1 MTYSEIVTALATTL
15 VTPSNDTGF
24 VALLP
29 SAFAY
34 ADNRIYR
41 ELDMLAS
48 NVRDSSSSTAADNRD
63 FTLPTTLGTFQM
75 IDSINVITP
84 ASTAPGS
91 GTRNVLIPVSQ
102 SFLDM
107 CWPSTAGA
115 TVPQYFSYISQDT
128 YTSTPQNQIIFGP
141 WPDDEYR
148 VEVIGTIQ
156 PEVLSST
163 TTNTFLTD
171 YLSDLY
177 LAACMV
183 FMTGAFL
190 KNFGSQSDDPRSA
203 LSWETQYTSLRES
216 AATWEA
222 RKRWAGPSWTSK
234 PLEPMA
240 QPQRG

>member
-1 MTYSEIVTALATTL
+1 MNYSNIVTALATML
-15 VTPSNDTGF
+15 VTPEDDTGF

-29 SAFAY
+29 AAFAY

-48 NVRDSSSSTAADNRD
+48 NVRDSSASTTTGDRN
-63 FTLPTTLGTFQM
+63 FTLPTTLGTFQI

-91 GTRNVLIPVSQ
+91 GTRNLLIPVSQ

-107 CWPSTAGA
+107 CWPSSTGA

-128 YTSTPQNQIIFGP
+128 YASTPQNQVIFGP
-141 WPDDEYR
+141 WPDTTYR

-163 TTNTFLTD
+163 NTTTFLTD

-183 FMTGAFL
+183 NLTGSFL

-203 LSWETQYTSLRES
+203 LSWEKQYTDLRES
-216 AATWEA
+216 AVTWEA